1 MPVFCSADMRCL
13 ESVVL
18 APRRARQEEDSKF
31 EASLDYIG
39 KHCQR
44 KKKRKKKGRE
54 GRREGRKKSKEGGI
68 DGERERGELRREKR
82 KSEGEVR

>member
-44 KKKRKKKGRE
+44 KKKKKDERKRGK
-54 GRREGRKKSKEGGI
+54 EGRKKEKQGG
-68 DGERERGELRREKR
+68 RN
-82 KSEGEVR
+82 